1 VLRNGYRS
9 FLVEAWASKE
19 DFSVKARDAGGA
31 RGVVKEGR
39 GTGEVDVVPRTFIS
53 GVLEGMNVT
62 MAGRD

>member
-1 VLRNGYRS
+1 M
-9 FLVEAWASKE
+9 
-19 DFSVKARDAGGA
+19 KARDAGGA